1 MHTDQSNFELTSKE
15 KVDSIGVMASSA
27 VCSKKIQY
35 LEKWKVYTSMLL
47 KQIY

>member
-27 VCSKKIQY
+27 V
-35 LEKWKVYTSMLL
+35 W
-47 KQIY
+47 